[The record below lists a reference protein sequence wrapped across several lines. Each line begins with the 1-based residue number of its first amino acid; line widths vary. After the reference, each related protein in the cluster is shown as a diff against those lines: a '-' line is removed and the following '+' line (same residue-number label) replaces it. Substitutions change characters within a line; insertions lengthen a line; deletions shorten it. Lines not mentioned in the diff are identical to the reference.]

1 MKLAVEDLARFPG
14 VWRGG
19 ELDHAVHG
27 TLPTGWPEL
36 DRELPG
42 GGWPH
47 GTLTE
52 VLHDGVGMGEVR
64 FLCGALAASARSG
77 RLIAWTNPPYL
88 PYAPA
93 LARAGI
99 PLDRCVVIEPAHRE
113 DALWTAEQA
122 LRSGACGALL
132 LWLANALPGE
142 ARARSADYAWLR
154 RLQLAAH
161 AGGTMAVLFRST
173 AEEAVSTPAHLRVVL
188 ASRGD
193 ALEIRIPKRRGPP
206 LAAPIRLQLDRAAA
220 SSFPE
225 MPAPHSLPAPATAL
239 VEPARPLPR
248 IAA

>member
-19 ELDHAVHG
+19 ELENAVHE
-27 TLPTGWPEL
+27 TAATGWPAL

-42 GGWPH
+42 GGWPL

-52 VLHDGVGMGEVR
+52 VLHDGVGIGEVR
-64 FLCGALAASARSG
+64 VLGGALAAAARSG

-93 LARAGI
+93 LAQAGI

-113 DALWTAEQA
+113 DALWAAEQA

-142 ARARSADYAWLR
+142 ARPRSPDYASLR
-154 RLQLAAH
+154 RLQLAAQ
-161 AGGTMAVLFRST
+161 AGGAMAVLFGST
-173 AEEAVSTPAHLRVVL
+173 AQERVSTPAHLRVVL

-193 ALEIRIPKRRGPP
+193 ALELRIPKRRGPP
-206 LAAPIRLQLDRAAA
+206 LAAPIRLQLDRPADASFAETPRPPPRAA
-220 SSFPE
+220 PV
-225 MPAPHSLPAPATAL
+225 PVL

>member
-1 MKLAVEDLARFPG
+1 MKLGVEDLARFPG

-19 ELDHAVHG
+19 ELGHAVHE
-27 TLPTGWPEL
+27 TVPTGWPAL

-42 GGWPH
+42 GGWPL

-52 VLHDGVGMGEVR
+52 VLHDGVGIGEVR
-64 FLCGALAASARSG
+64 FLGAALAASARSG
-77 RLIAWTNPPYL
+77 RIIAWTNPPYL

-93 LARAGI
+93 LAQAGV

-113 DALWTAEQA
+113 DALWAAEQT

-132 LWLANALPGE
+132 LWLANTLPGE

-161 AGGTMAVLFRST
+161 AGGAMAVLFRST
-173 AEEAVSTPAHLRVVL
+173 AEEGVSTPAHLRVVL
-188 ASRGD
+188 APAGD
-193 ALEIRIPKRRGPP
+193 ALELRIPKRRGPP
-206 LAAPIRLQLDRAAA
+206 LVAPIGLEMDR
-220 SSFPE
+220 S
-225 MPAPHSLPAPATAL
+225 PARAIVPAL
-239 VEPARPLPR
+239 VEPSRPLPR